1 MNFLS
6 FHDNF
11 LSFHRISRDLDL
23 KFSKPPPHRE
33 IPGTSQGDA
42 TTSSGAA
49 GGFTNGMG
57 KDIPLAEDKNHRLFW
72 VPKGVFFPRRVYLD
86 IGHPTIRKKHFFLF
100 VFIGAIQQLKQK
112 NIETRPG
119 FEVISATGS
128 V

>member
-1 MNFLS
+1 MAWERIYPWRRTRIIDS
-6 FHDNF
+6 FEC
-11 LSFHRISRDLDL
+11 RR
-23 KFSKPPPHRE
+23 
-33 IPGTSQGDA
+33 
-42 TTSSGAA
+42 
-49 GGFTNGMG
+49 
-57 KDIPLAEDKNHRLFW
+57 
-72 VPKGVFFPRRVYLD
+72 GVFFPRRVYLD